1 MTLQTK
7 IYRVH
12 RRNTVGDD
20 IIMADSQLLLYRG
33 PYIMLHMVLYLLR
46 AYFAKKLYKGSILR
60 NHLKRNVAHAIRM
73 VCHVLL
79 LLPIAIRLG
88 FFFSFF
94 EMVCLAGK
102 LATQRNAVQ
111 VNPQKVCV
119 SHFHV
124 AHACTSPQGQR
135 STKLR
140 YIHVLQ
146 WRRRRPCVHSS
157 GGLIEP

>member
-1 MTLQTK
+1 
-7 IYRVH
+7 
-12 RRNTVGDD
+12 
-20 IIMADSQLLLYRG
+20 
-33 PYIMLHMVLYLLR
+33 MVLYLLR

-111 VNPQKVCV
+111 VNPPKSVRFTF
-119 SHFHV
+119 SRGTRMHV
-124 AHACTSPQGQR
+124 APRTKEHEIALYTR
-135 STKLR
+135 SAMAA
-140 YIHVLQ
+140 
-146 WRRRRPCVHSS
+146 P
-157 GGLIEP
+157 